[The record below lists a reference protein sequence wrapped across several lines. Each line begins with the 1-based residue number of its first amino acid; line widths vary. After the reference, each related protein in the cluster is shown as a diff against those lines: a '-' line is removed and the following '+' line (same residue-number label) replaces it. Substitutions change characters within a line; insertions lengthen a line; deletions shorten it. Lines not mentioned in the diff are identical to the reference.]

1 MLKTYRIRVHEE
13 YMTFVDVDAESGQ
26 SAIEEIE
33 GQLELGELV
42 VPSDQSADLLR
53 RVSFVRIVSYEM

>member
-42 VPSDQSADLLR
+42 VPSD
-53 RVSFVRIVSYEM
+53 